1 MSIHDIANLTNV
13 SIATVS
19 RYING
24 SGKVAEATAQKIEQ
38 AMRQT
43 GYRPSIRRPGRK
55 TENRQGVRT
64 GVITFLSIGRF
75 NAHHMHKEPVFPM
88 LLAGLQSYLI
98 EQGMMVSYA
107 HSQGGDDIPEALESK
122 YCDGVVV
129 YGFESHL
136 GLRLK
141 AKLKKIPTVWCF
153 NREDEKAARGFA
165 QVSYDNHVVGEL
177 AADYLHQRG
186 HRQVAI
192 FSQMPGYVIF
202 QQREKTFVDRCKAL
216 GMDVTCFHA
225 PRENDAFSHYA
236 QIVAQE
242 FIDSDTTSTGL
253 FFTSDN
259 FMLAVYNELRV
270 LGRTFDVADMIG
282 CNNEQQFLAHF
293 HRKPATIDIQVS
305 QMGSSAAALVLEMIN
320 NPQSSIARRIK
331 LKPQLIQ
338 AVELAGVSS

>member
-1 MSIHDIANLTNV
+1 LSIHDIANLTNV

-24 SGKVAEATAQKIEQ
+24 SGKVAGATAQKIEQ
-38 AMRQT
+38 AMRET

-55 TENRQGVRT
+55 TEKRQGVRT

-88 LLAGLQSYLI
+88 LLAGLQGYLI

-129 YGFESHL
+129 YGFESQL
-136 GLRLK
+136 GPRLK
-141 AKLKKIPTVWCF
+141 AKLKTIPTVWCF
-153 NREDEKAARGFA
+153 NREDENAARGFA

-177 AADYLHQRG
+177 AADYLYQQG
-186 HRQVAI
+186 HRDVAI

-202 QQREKTFVDRCKAL
+202 QQREKTFVDRCEAL
-216 GMDVTCFHA
+216 GMQVNCFHA

-236 QIVAQE
+236 QIIAQQ
-242 FIDSDTTSTGL
+242 FVDSKATSSGL

-270 LGRTFDVADMIG
+270 LGRTFDVSDMIG

-293 HRKPATIDIQVS
+293 HYKPATIDIQVA
-305 QMGSSAAALVLEMIN
+305 QMGSRAAQLVLEMLN
-320 NPQSSIARRIK
+320 NPQSQTARRIK
-331 LKPQLIQ
+331 LKPQLIES
-338 AVELAGVSS
+338 ASIAGVSS

>member
-1 MSIHDIANLTNV
+1 MSIHDIANMTSV
-13 SIATVS
+13 SIATIS

-24 SGKVAEATAQKIEQ
+24 SGKVAKATAQKIEQ
-38 AMRQT
+38 AMRDT
-43 GYRPSIRRPGRK
+43 GYRPSVRRPGRK

-75 NAHHMHKEPVFPM
+75 NVHRMHKEPVFPM
-88 LLAGLQSYLI
+88 LLAGIQGYLI

-129 YGFESHL
+129 YGFDSQL
-136 GLRLK
+136 GPRLK
-141 AKLKKIPTVWCF
+141 AKLKTIPTVWCF
-153 NREDEKAARGFA
+153 NREDENAARGFV

-177 AADYLHQRG
+177 AADYLYQQG
-186 HRQVAI
+186 HRDVAI

-202 QQREKTFVDRCKAL
+202 QQREQTFTDRCEAL
-216 GMDVTCFHA
+216 GMRASCFHA

-236 QIVAQE
+236 QTVAQQ
-242 FIDSDTTSTGL
+242 FIESDSNSTGL

-270 LGRTFDVADMIG
+270 LGRTYDVADMIG

-293 HRKPATIDIQVS
+293 HHKPATIDIQVA
-305 QMGSSAAALVLEMIN
+305 QMGSRAAQLVLEMIN
-320 NPQSSIARRIK
+320 NPNARTAHRIK
-331 LKPQLIQ
+331 LKPQLVASALI
-338 AVELAGVSS
+338 AGVSS